1 MENEV
6 ITNTFEDIVSKRDFF
21 LTPKRS
27 DKFKAFMYVDG
38 WRYCSI
44 TVGSKKGKIKPV
56 HGNYPTKT
64 MTISNLKQELYSTYE
79 RGVNV
84 VVNRLDRKPRNWRKI
99 YGLR

>member
-1 MENEV
+1 MESKI

-44 TVGSKKGKIKPV
+44 TVGSKRGKIKPL
-56 HGNYPTKT
+56 HGNYTTKT
-64 MTISNLKQELYSTYE
+64 MTINKLKEELYSTYE
-79 RGVNV
+79 RAVNFV
-84 VVNRLDRKPRNWRKI
+84 VGRLDRKPRNWRRL